1 MVGGMVSAVM
11 AGLHFYWPK
20 MTGRMYPESLGKLA
34 AVILFIGFNLTFF
47 PQFILGYLGM
57 PRRYHAYP
65 PEFQVLNVF
74 STAGASILAIGYLLP
89 AIYFIWSLKYG
100 KVAGANPWRAAG
112 LEWTVQ
118 SPPLMENFEDT
129 PIVDFEAYDYQRLG
143 PRVEV
148 AS

>member
-20 MTGRMYPESLGKLA
+20 MTGRMYPESLGRLA
-34 AVILFIGFNLTFF
+34 AVVLFIGFNLTFF

-74 STAGASILAIGYLLP
+74 STAGASVLAIGYLLP
-89 AIYFIWSLKYG
+89 IVYFIWSLRYG
-100 KVAGANPWRAAG
+100 KIAGANPWQAAG
-112 LEWTVQ
+112 LEWTLE
-118 SPPLMENFEDT
+118 SPPLPENFQEI
-129 PIVDFEAYDYQRLG
+129 PIVDFEAYDYQRL
-143 PRVEV
+143 PPPVEV
-148 AS
+148 AG